1 MTYIIGI
8 DHGYGYIKTAHSCF
22 LSGVS
27 EFTVEPPFSHQC
39 LVWQGKYYICGEERQ
54 GYKVLKT
61 EDDNYYILTLAAIAE
76 ELKQRNTNTGNITL
90 AAGLPLEYFGSQKAD
105 FYDYL
110 YRDGRRLKFVY
121 EDIEY
126 SIKMEDVKLFPQGY
140 AIIAKDLGGG
150 KYDGSKIVVDVGS
163 WTVDILPIQRRY
175 PLQKRA
181 ESIPMGVINCIEQV
195 QKEFRR
201 AFGSEAE
208 DSQIQA
214 VMMMEDSGLPKAYR
228 ELAEKVIRGYANE
241 IMTQLRQ
248 KKYNLDIT
256 PVVFCGGGSAVI
268 KNFADYPETAE
279 FITDIHANA
288 AGYEYLCKGMQQ
300 KKKHQQKEG

>member
-22 LSGVS
+22 LSGIS
-27 EFTVEPPFSHQC
+27 EFALEPPFKHHC
-39 LVWQGKYYICGEERQ
+39 VEWQGKYYVCGDARQ
-54 GYKVLKT
+54 GYKTRKT

-76 ELKQRNTNTGNITL
+76 ELRSHHTNTGSIIL
-90 AAGLPLEYFGSQKAD
+90 AAGLPLEYFGSQKAE
-105 FYDYL
+105 FHDYL
-110 YRDGRRLKFVY
+110 YRGGKTVKYIY

-126 SIKMEDVKLFPQGY
+126 SIKIEKVQLFPQGY
-140 AIIAKDLGGG
+140 AIIAGDLGSG
-150 KYDGSKIVVDVGS
+150 KYDGTKIVVDVGS
-163 WTVDILPIQRRY
+163 WTVDILPIQKRY
-175 PLQKRA
+175 PVQQRT
-181 ESIPMGVINCIEQV
+181 ESIPYGVINGIELV

-201 AFGSEAE
+201 VYGAEAE

-214 VMMMEDSGLPKAYR
+214 VMMQEDSGLPAAYKKM
-228 ELAEKVIRGYANE
+228 AEKVIRDYANE

-248 KKYNLDIT
+248 KKYNLDLT
-256 PVVFCGGGSAVI
+256 PVVFCGGGAAVI

-288 AGYEYLCKGMQQ
+288 AGYEFLCKGMNQ
-300 KKKHQQKEG
+300 KKKQQKEG